1 MTPKVYKSNKYC
13 SLKLSIPIIHIRIS
27 NPICSLREK
36 ISTNNHVVQMGQN
49 LVSLHVRQN
58 SWIISLKLQHLV
70 PNGLLLKLVTNSN
83 CIKKVICIKSLL
95 ITNIHNNLGD
105 SVAEGRVS
113 EPTMLL
119 STMTWTCS
127 LNKASPVTFQ
137 NLLKMDYCR

>member
-1 MTPKVYKSNKYC
+1 
-13 SLKLSIPIIHIRIS
+13 
-27 NPICSLREK
+27 
-36 ISTNNHVVQMGQN
+36 MGQN

-95 ITNIHNNLGD
+95 ITNIHNNLGG